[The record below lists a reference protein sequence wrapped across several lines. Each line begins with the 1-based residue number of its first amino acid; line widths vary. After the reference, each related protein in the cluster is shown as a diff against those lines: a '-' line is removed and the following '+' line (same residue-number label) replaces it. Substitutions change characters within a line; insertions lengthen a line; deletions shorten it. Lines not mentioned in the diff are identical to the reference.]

1 MKNIIFDLGGV
12 ILKGKAKDIL
22 NKLDTTEEEYNELI
36 KFFDNWNDMDI
47 TNMSIEEKFDSYNF
61 SENTKSKYKDVLLK
75 YYELRDLNTN
85 LINLIKALKKNNR
98 VYILSD
104 NNKAASLYYKK
115 LLNNLDGYVF
125 SYEYKTIKKD
135 GKLFDIF
142 LDKYKLDPKDCYF
155 VDDTEENILVA
166 NSRGINGI
174 LYKQNDEELIE
185 YFKEIGLIW
194 VKR

>member
-22 NKLDTTEEEYNELI
+22 NKLDTTEEEYNELV

-47 TNMSIEEKFDSYNF
+47 TDMNIEEKFASYNF

-85 LINLIKALKKNNR
+85 LINLIKELKKNNR

-166 NSRGINGI
+166 NSKGINGI

-185 YFKEIGLIW
+185 YFKEIGLI
-194 VKR
+194 

>member
-22 NKLDTTEEEYNELI
+22 KKIDLNESEYNELVR
-36 KFFDNWNDMDI
+36 FFDDWNDMD
-47 TNMSIEEKFDSYNF
+47 TTDMSIEEKFNNYNF
-61 SENTKSKYKDVLLK
+61 SNNIKSKYKDTLIK

-85 LINLIKALKKNNR
+85 LINLIKELKKKNK

-104 NNKAASLYYKK
+104 NNKDASLYYKNILK
-115 LLNNLDGYVF
+115 DLDGYVF

-142 LDKYKLDPKDCYF
+142 LDKYKLNPKDCYF
-155 VDDTEENILVA
+155 IDDTKENILVA
-166 NSRGINGI
+166 NSKGINGI
-174 LYKQNDEELIE
+174 LYENNDEKIIN
-185 YFKEIGLIW
+185 YFKERGLI
-194 VKR
+194 

>member
-22 NKLDTTEEEYNELI
+22 NKLDTTEEEYNELV

-47 TNMSIEEKFDSYNF
+47 TDMNIEEKFASYNF

-85 LINLIKALKKNNR
+85 LINLIKELKKNNR

-185 YFKEIGLIW
+185 YFKEIGLI
-194 VKR
+194 

>member
-47 TNMSIEEKFDSYNF
+47 TDMNIEEKFASYNF

-85 LINLIKALKKNNR
+85 LINLIKELKKNNR

-185 YFKEIGLIW
+185 YFKEIGLI
-194 VKR
+194 

>member
-185 YFKEIGLIW
+185 YFKEIGLI
-194 VKR
+194 

>member
-1 MKNIIFDLGGV
+1 MKNIIFDLNGV
-12 ILKGKAKDIL
+12 IVKGKARDVL
-22 NKLDTTEEEYNELI
+22 NKLDLTEEEYNELI

-47 TNMSIEEKFDSYNF
+47 TDMNIEEKFASYNF

-85 LINLIKALKKNNR
+85 LINLIKELKKNNR

-142 LDKYKLDPKDCYF
+142 LDKYKLNPKDCYF
-155 VDDTEENILVA
+155 VDDSEENILVA
-166 NSRGINGI
+166 NSKGINGI

-185 YFKEIGLIW
+185 YFKEIGLI
-194 VKR
+194 

>member
-1 MKNIIFDLGGV
+1 MKNIIFDLNGV
-12 ILKGKAKDIL
+12 IVKGKARDVL
-22 NKLDTTEEEYNELI
+22 NKLDLTEEEYNELI

-47 TNMSIEEKFDSYNF
+47 TDMNIEEKFDSYSF

-85 LINLIKALKKNNR
+85 LINLIKELKNNNR

-104 NNKAASLYYKK
+104 NNKAASLYYKNI
-115 LLNNLDGYVF
+115 LNNLDGYIF

-135 GKLFDIF
+135 GKLFDI
-142 LDKYKLDPKDCYF
+142 LLNKYNLDPKDCYF

-166 NSRGINGI
+166 NSKGINGI

-185 YFKEIGLIW
+185 YFKEIGLI
-194 VKR
+194 

>member
-1 MKNIIFDLGGV
+1 MKNIIFDLNGV
-12 ILKGKAKDIL
+12 IVKGKARDVL
-22 NKLDTTEEEYNELI
+22 NKLDLTEEEYNELI

-47 TNMSIEEKFDSYNF
+47 TDMNIEEKFDSYNF

-85 LINLIKALKKNNR
+85 LINLIKKLKNNNR

-104 NNKAASLYYKK
+104 NNKAASLYYKNI
-115 LLNNLDGYVF
+115 LNNLDGYIF

-135 GKLFDIF
+135 GKLFDI
-142 LDKYKLDPKDCYF
+142 LLNKYNLDPKDCYF

-166 NSRGINGI
+166 NSKGINGI

-185 YFKEIGLIW
+185 YFKEIGLI
-194 VKR
+194 

>member
-1 MKNIIFDLGGV
+1 MKNIIFDLNGV
-12 ILKGKAKDIL
+12 IVKGKARDVL
-22 NKLDTTEEEYNELI
+22 NKLDLTEEEYNELI

-47 TNMSIEEKFDSYNF
+47 TDMNIEEKFASYNF

-85 LINLIKALKKNNR
+85 LINLIKELKKNNR

-135 GKLFDIF
+135 GKLFDI
-142 LDKYKLDPKDCYF
+142 LLNKYNLDPKDCYF

-185 YFKEIGLIW
+185 YFKEIGLI
-194 VKR
+194 

>member
-22 NKLDTTEEEYNELI
+22 KKIDLNESEYNELVR
-36 KFFDNWNDMDI
+36 FFDDWNDMD
-47 TNMSIEEKFDSYNF
+47 TTDMSIEEKFNNYNF
-61 SENTKSKYKDVLLK
+61 SNNIKSKYKDTLIK

-85 LINLIKALKKNNR
+85 LINLIKELKKKNK

-104 NNKAASLYYKK
+104 NNKDASLYYKNILK
-115 LLNNLDGYVF
+115 DLDGYVF

-142 LDKYKLDPKDCYF
+142 FLKIRK
-155 VDDTEENILVA
+155 
-166 NSRGINGI
+166 
-174 LYKQNDEELIE
+174 
-185 YFKEIGLIW
+185 
-194 VKR
+194 

>member
-22 NKLDTTEEEYNELI
+22 EKLNPTEEEYNELI

-85 LINLIKALKKNNR
+85 LINLIKELKKNNR

-115 LLNNLDGYVF
+115 ILNNLDGYIF

-166 NSRGINGI
+166 NSREINGI

-185 YFKEIGLIW
+185 YFKEIGLI
-194 VKR
+194 